1 MDNLCILVFQLSSFD
16 PTSCIFCLVYSHMKP
31 YFPKGSLANS
41 ISLIE
46 VELNLS
52 SEVFK
57 AQIKRLFQQLL

>member
-1 MDNLCILVFQLSSFD
+1 
-16 PTSCIFCLVYSHMKP
+16 MKP

-57 AQIKRLFQQLL
+57 AQIKKLFQQLL